1 MSSLP
6 QTIYTFTPVVGFIKH
21 SYFNVKKIY
30 VEKEK
35 VIHASTNQ
43 PHAFFAE
50 FVLNSDREYEPTG
63 QYYKA
68 GILAQHREIQ
78 MKIADKGNRDR

>member
-6 QTIYTFTPVVGFIKH
+6 HTIYTYAPVVGFNKN
-21 SYFNVKKIY
+21 SYFNIKKIY
-30 VEKEK
+30 TEKEK
-35 VIHASTNQ
+35 VIQASTNQ

-50 FVLNSDREYEPTG
+50 FVLNSDGEYEPSG
-63 QYYKA
+63 QYYKG

-78 MKIADKGNRDR
+78 IKLTEKGNRNK

>member
-6 QTIYTFTPVVGFIKH
+6 PTIYTYTPVIGFIKQ

-30 VEKEK
+30 IEKQK
-35 VIHASTNQ
+35 VIQASTIQ

-50 FVLNSDREYEPTG
+50 FVLNSDGEYEPTG

-68 GILAQHREIQ
+68 GILALHREIQ
-78 MKIADKGNRDR
+78 MKIAEKGNRNT